1 MCSGAGPGPWA
12 DMRAGVYPEAT
23 MRGLGLSLLVLT
35 GCSRFV
41 VQVEATP
48 EARVTLNGGPGR
60 GDRWSVAQESAAE
73 IVAVWPD
80 GQRLAT
86 ALVIDRD
93 MRVLLRKDGDPAQV
107 VGGRTLGGGTA
118 AVPVA
123 TVATVPTVPIA
134 APAGDAMTRARGLVE
149 AGQRAYDRTDY
160 DEAIA
165 RFKEAYD
172 LIHGSKDPKAP
183 EILGNILYNLAVV
196 YERSFEVTP
205 DPERLRKAR
214 VMYRQFD
221 EQMATLVTAWASAAE
236 HADVQSK
243 IRALDARLGGP

>member
-1 MCSGAGPGPWA
+1 
-12 DMRAGVYPEAT
+12 
-23 MRGLGLSLLVLT
+23 MRGPCLLLLVWVT
-35 GCSRFV
+35 GCARYV

-60 GDRWSVAQESAAE
+60 GDRWSVAHESAAE

-93 MRVLLRKDGDPAQV
+93 MRVLLRKDGDPAQM
-107 VGGRTLGGGTA
+107 VGGRALGGGA
-118 AVPVA
+118 AAVPVPVPAVPVA
-123 TVATVPTVPIA
+123 TVPIA
-134 APAGDAMTRARGLVE
+134 APGDAMTRARGLVE

-183 EILGNILYNLAVV
+183 EILGNIVYNLAVV

-221 EQMATLVTAWASAAE
+221 EQMATLVTGWASTAE